1 MGDINL
7 EEFIYKFAVWALPVL
22 YAITMHEVAHGWVA
36 NKLGD
41 STAKMLGRLSLNPLK
56 HIDPVGTILVPLLL
70 LLVNSPFLFGW
81 AKPVPVNT
89 KNLHHYRRDMVL
101 VAAAGPTA
109 NLLMAIGWSV
119 LLWLFTVLVP
129 DPSVQEG
136 LMQMSMAGILIN
148 LILLVF
154 NLLPI
159 PPLDGGRVLS
169 GLTPPNI
176 SQVLD
181 RIEPYG
187 TYIIL
192 GLLVI
197 GVLPKILNPIVSTLF
212 DVLTSWLY

>member
-70 LLVNSPFLFGW
+70 LLVNSPFLLGW

-181 RIEPYG
+181 RIETYG

>member
-181 RIEPYG
+181 RIETYG

>member
-7 EEFIYKFAVWALPVL
+7 EEFIYKFAGWALPVL

-36 NKLGD
+36 NKSGD

>member
-1 MGDINL
+1 
-7 EEFIYKFAVWALPVL
+7 
-22 YAITMHEVAHGWVA
+22 
-36 NKLGD
+36 
-41 STAKMLGRLSLNPLK
+41 
-56 HIDPVGTILVPLLL
+56 
-70 LLVNSPFLFGW
+70 
-81 AKPVPVNT
+81 
-89 KNLHHYRRDMVL
+89 
-101 VAAAGPTA
+101 
-109 NLLMAIGWSV
+109 
-119 LLWLFTVLVP
+119 
-129 DPSVQEG
+129 
-136 LMQMSMAGILIN
+136 MQMSMAGILIN